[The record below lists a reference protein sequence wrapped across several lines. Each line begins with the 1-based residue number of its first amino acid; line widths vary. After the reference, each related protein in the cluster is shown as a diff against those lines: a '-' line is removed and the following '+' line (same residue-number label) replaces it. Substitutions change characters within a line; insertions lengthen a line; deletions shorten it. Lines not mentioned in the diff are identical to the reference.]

1 MKQFIKKIIYEI
13 ICEKN
18 NVFIDNVIEQFIER
32 IIYS

>member
-13 ICEKN
+13 ICEK